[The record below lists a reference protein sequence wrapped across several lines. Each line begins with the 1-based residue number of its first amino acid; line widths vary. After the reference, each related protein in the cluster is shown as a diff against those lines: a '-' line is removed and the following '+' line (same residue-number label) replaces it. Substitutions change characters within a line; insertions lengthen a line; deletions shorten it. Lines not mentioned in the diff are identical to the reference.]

1 MCGANR
7 HSQTHHHSRQSPQQA
22 AKMVAPPLLLR
33 CLVLATFAAA
43 FSASVNRREF
53 VVAGTTAAASIAT
66 IISPS
71 PASADGTQTP
81 AVETYVKGVA
91 TLQADLSTD
100 DIGPGAALYVTA
112 RPNRPDNV
120 PRAILDGSRGKP
132 PPILAARYADPKF
145 PYDFSLTSENLTP
158 EGASIVEGSNSA
170 WWQGEDL
177 VVSCRFD
184 SDGVAATRDPTDL
197 VGRGF
202 YSSKDP
208 KQSVLVELEGRGLF
222 GKSVTAKK

>member
-1 MCGANR
+1 M
-7 HSQTHHHSRQSPQQA
+7 
-22 AKMVAPPLLLR
+22 
-33 CLVLATFAAA
+33 
-43 FSASVNRREF
+43 
-53 VVAGTTAAASIAT
+53 
-66 IISPS
+66 
-71 PASADGTQTP
+71 
-81 AVETYVKGVA
+81 KGVA

-158 EGASIVEGSNSA
+158 EGASMVEGSSSA

-177 VVSCRFD
+177 IVSCRFD